1 MREFIQD
8 TQPSD
13 VSLFKKVQRLRGS
26 LCGVVSLHSGDA
38 SLSGGPSRCAR
49 RAARHETRVCIS
61 MHIRFTGTCT
71 ETDGREWASFERWQS
86 LANTG
91 AVSGERLNRHI
102 YIPEGN
108 AVARASLELCKAV
121 DSLAYCTQEG
131 SWQHVVQRA
140 PPWQARLPP
149 PPTEGAALL
158 GGHPSHRHSE
168 RSRERRVVSAADARR
183 ATERQR
189 RWGRLDEL
197 QRRLGPLRTH
207 AHLGQPSTH
216 PPQVDEQPATRA

>member
-1 MREFIQD
+1 MV
-8 TQPSD
+8 THH
-13 VSLFKKVQRLRGS
+13 SLEG
-26 LCGVVSLHSGDA
+26 
-38 SLSGGPSRCAR
+38 
-49 RAARHETRVCIS
+49 RAAVLAVQLGTRPACASVCTYALPVHAQRQTDES
-61 MHIRFTGTCT
+61 GRVLSVGKAWLIR
-71 ETDGREWASFERWQS
+71 GRCM
-86 LANTG
+86 
-91 AVSGERLNRHI
+91 SGERLNRHI

-197 QRRLGPLRTH
+197 QRRFGPLRTH